1 MERGQKKLAGA
12 QEIAQGTTYTESLTT
27 TWRPPTFI
35 RDLSEEELQEVRDRY
50 HIITEG
56 DDLPPPINNFT
67 DMRIPKPILEYLKSK
82 GIKKPTP
89 IQIQG
94 IPTA

>member
-1 MERGQKKLAGA
+1 MGSTSWFRLWTKG
-12 QEIAQGTTYTESLTT
+12 IFR
-27 TWRPPTFI
+27 WRPPRFI
-35 RDLSEEELQEVRDRY
+35 RDLSLEEHQEVRDKF
-50 HIITEG
+50 HILTEG
-56 DDLPPPINNFT
+56 DDIPPPINNFT
-67 DMRIPKPILEYLKSK
+67 DMKIPRPILDYLKTK